1 MRRAC
6 GRGACDRW
14 RSNSLFSQRAR
25 RRYRVGGLE
34 HGRAAVEIE
43 RLSWLRPR
51 YALRDDRGRGGLWVR
66 RRFTETLS
74 GEIAGQTYEF
84 ERDGRRRFT
93 LVQSVRVLMTA
104 DAAGRGRWSIAAD
117 NSSYE
122 LRRKSPWRSEMELRS
137 GDATIGSIR
146 KGKPPRG
153 KVVCELPPSPRRQRR
168 RLSDSWCAHSETA
181 PLPARERP
189 RSQWPV
195 TDDAASRRRRVF
207 ARSRARVD
215 RLHVA
220 IRVDA

>member
-6 GRGACDRW
+6 ARGACDRW

-93 LVQSVRVLMTA
+93 LVQSGRVLMTA

-153 KVVCELPPSPRRQRR
+153 KVVCELPTE
-168 RLSDSWCAHSETA
+168 LSLPTQAFIGFLVLTLWNRATA
-181 PLPARERP
+181 
-189 RSQWPV
+189 SSG
-195 TDDAASRRRRVF
+195 AATVAVAGNRRRREPAQASV
-207 ARSRARVD
+207 RAEPRAG
-215 RLHVA
+215 RPTTC
-220 IRVDA
+220 RYTS